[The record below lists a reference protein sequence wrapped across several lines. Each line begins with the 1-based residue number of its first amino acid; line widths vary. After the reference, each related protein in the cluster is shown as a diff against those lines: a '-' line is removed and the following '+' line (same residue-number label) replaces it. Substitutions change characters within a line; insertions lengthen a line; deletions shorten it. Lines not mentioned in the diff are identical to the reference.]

1 MKTIRVEEVYR
12 LHGTASASL
21 PEDVPLKEV
30 IARFAHEPGLRAVF
44 LIDAEQRFAGVVTR
58 IAIMKWAHFQLFG
71 RWRTEISASATS
83 QVVDSAR
90 AEHLARGD
98 WRSLGVKESDTL
110 ETAFNQMM
118 NFGED
123 VIPVLDSE
131 GRIIGDLR
139 LSEVLLKAVEVGEQA
154 MPST

>member
-12 LHGTASASL
+12 LDGTASASL
-21 PEDVPLKEV
+21 PGDVPLSEV

-44 LIDAEQRFAGVVTR
+44 LIDAEQRFARVVTR
-58 IAIMKWAHFQLFG
+58 IAIMKWTQFQLFG
-71 RWRTEISASATS
+71 RWRAEISASATS

-90 AEHLARGD
+90 AKHLARGD
-98 WRSLGVKESDTL
+98 WRSLGVKASDTL

-131 GRIIGDLR
+131 GRILGDLR

-154 MPST
+154 MP

>member
-30 IARFAHEPGLRAVF
+30 IARFAREPGLRAVF

-83 QVVDSAR
+83 QVVDPEAIDGVGNAWNR
-90 AEHLARGD
+90 FNITRYATHRNPMRTAED
-98 WRSLGVKESDTL
+98 
-110 ETAFNQMM
+110 
-118 NFGED
+118 
-123 VIPVLDSE
+123 
-131 GRIIGDLR
+131 
-139 LSEVLLKAVEVGEQA
+139 
-154 MPST
+154 